1 MVSLK
6 VIHKIWWSKRSG
18 SSKMISGDATPP
30 SREILAKA
38 YAASEL
44 SGDHEVGRRFAS
56 INCYLFCLSPGNTT
70 ILPSSDLASSLS
82 SAPAEFART
91 TSHRVAQGYRA
102 TTGIDPGPGGSPG
115 PRGPWRVRHP
125 RAGPA
130 SDPPGGRPHQPN
142 GTAGIAA
149 PGSPASC
156 PWG

>member
-1 MVSLK
+1 
-6 VIHKIWWSKRSG
+6 
-18 SSKMISGDATPP
+18 MISGDATPP
-30 SREILAKA
+30 LREILAKA

-44 SGDHEVGRRFAS
+44 SGDNEVGRRFAS
-56 INCYLFCLSPGNTT
+56 INCYLFCLSPGNTA
-70 ILPSSDLASSLS
+70 IIPSSDLASSLR